1 MALDQQKVTV
11 TLPKGL
17 IKRLNQTVPS
27 RKRSLFIKE
36 AIEEHLDLIE
46 QAAALEETAGAWSL
60 ENHPDMGDNEGIEA
74 WLKESRRSWG

>member
-17 IKRLNQTVPS
+17 IERLNEVVPS
-27 RKRSLFIKE
+27 RERSLFIKE

-46 QAAALEETAGAWSL
+46 QAATLEETAGAWSS
-60 ENHPDMGDNEGIEA
+60 ENHPDMQTNEGIEA